1 VRRVR
6 LLESQRGLA
15 TTSLVILAGVA
26 LGLVLWLMRP
36 VLVPLVLAVLLSYLL
51 MPLVDLLQVRLRLPR
66 LLAVSAALALAAF
79 ALGAAVM
86 LVSSSV
92 QGLAARAP
100 EYQAKI
106 VQLGHRALEW
116 AAARGIP
123 VDAGVVQDRL
133 RELPVAELLVGTLN
147 SLLSSFSTF
156 LLVLLFVI
164 YLLAGRT
171 PRPRRAG
178 LLNEMELRIRKFIAV
193 KVLISFLTGLL
204 TWIALYALG
213 LELAVVF
220 GLLAFLLNFIPSAGS
235 VVALLLP
242 LPVALMQFDGG
253 ARLLMVLLVPGVVQV
268 ALGNVLEP
276 KMLGESLNLHPITVL
291 LSLIFWGMLWG
302 MAGMILATPITAV
315 LAIVLD
321 RLEPTRPVARL
332 LAGRLDF

>member
-1 VRRVR
+1 MRRVR